1 MNMNDISDIK
11 KTSKGVLD
19 AIVLLKNKER
29 ESIRQNANGAPQV
42 NLEAIV
48 QKLSAKMKRQDK
60 K

>member
-11 KTSKGVLD
+11 KTSKEVLD

-42 NLEAIV
+42 NLEAIT
-48 QKLSAKMKRQDK
+48 QKLSAKRKRQDK

>member
-29 ESIRQNANGAPQV
+29 ESIRQNADGAPQV
-42 NLEAIV
+42 NLETII
-48 QKLSAKMKRQDK
+48 QKLSAKRKRQDK